1 MLGEAVAQT
10 LPGEDRVLQAN
21 RGLKILDQA
30 SGLRAQPTP
39 TLHRARATCF
49 ARKGDETSAARERA
63 AADRLRPTTVLDHY
77 LAGRE
82 AYKRQDW
89 KTALSEFETVLRT
102 QPDHFWSLCLGAI
115 AAIQMNQPAL
125 AKLGLNACV
134 KQEPRF
140 AWLYMLRG
148 FASCQAAVEARVT
161 GKAPKIEDR
170 SIEAA
175 AEVQFDAADDDYR
188 KALELLEVTPNDE
201 LRWVAM
207 VNRALMRFQRGR
219 LDEAVDDLEEAIR
232 LDGRHYLAFAN
243 LAQVLQRQKKWD
255 EAVAR
260 FTQAIRLKPG
270 WSPLYRGR
278 AAVEQAR
285 DEQTPEHRTKAL
297 GDLEQAIQYEKPDNL
312 VLADDH
318 TGRGELLRRDR
329 RFEDALAACDAAL
342 TIAPDYAKAHR
353 LRMKV
358 LLELN
363 RFDEV
368 VRSCDGALA
377 RGQPWPGLYE
387 VRGLARASQAD
398 YAGAIDDYSHALAL
412 RPGQSRLLSAR
423 GLAYLLSDCPQPALR
438 DFDEAMRLDPSN
450 GEAHSGRGLALVL
463 QGDHRAATTEAEESL
478 RLDAPSARRAYNA
491 ARIYAQAALAAAAE
505 AEVETSGPPAE
516 TQVESYQDRA
526 VALVKLAVERTPAD
540 RRAAFWQDQVEADPA
555 LRSLRGRLRSLQPAA
570 ASNRPAMSEIE
581 STADAIR

>member
-82 AYKRQDW
+82 GYKRQDW
-89 KTALSEFETVLRT
+89 KTALSEFEIVLRT

-412 RPGQSRLLSAR
+412 RPGQSRLLSAAGWR
-423 GLAYLLSDCPQPALR
+423 TCSPIAPNRPCVISTRPCVWTPPTARRTAAVAWRWCSKATIARRPPRPRNRFASMPPQRHGPTMPPASTPR
-438 DFDEAMRLDPSN
+438 RRSRRPPKPKWK
-450 GEAHSGRGLALVL
+450 
-463 QGDHRAATTEAEESL
+463 RAARRRPKRRSSPTRT
-478 RLDAPSARRAYNA
+478 APWPWSSWRS
-491 ARIYAQAALAAAAE
+491 
-505 AEVETSGPPAE
+505 SGPPPTAARRSGK
-516 TQVESYQDRA
+516 TRWRPIRPCGRSAGGCGRSNLPQH
-526 VALVKLAVERTPAD
+526 RTVP
-540 RRAAFWQDQVEADPA
+540 R
-555 LRSLRGRLRSLQPAA
+555 
-570 ASNRPAMSEIE
+570 
-581 STADAIR
+581 